1 MRYFPLFN
9 FQHIILFFIPTV
21 LFVILAYTAFSRM
34 YFRGKNSEER
44 EKRIVHT
51 YPGGIEAKNAPFP
64 LFLIL
69 VIIGFLLWAILYA
82 LGIGLLGVKI

>member
-1 MRYFPLFN
+1 M
-9 FQHIILFFIPTV
+9 
-21 LFVILAYTAFSRM
+21 
-34 YFRGKNSEER
+34 
-44 EKRIVHT
+44 
-51 YPGGIEAKNAPFP
+51 YPGGIEAKNSPFP

>member
-1 MRYFPLFN
+1 
-9 FQHIILFFIPTV
+9 
-21 LFVILAYTAFSRM
+21 M
-34 YFRGKNSEER
+34 YFKGKNSEER

-51 YPGGIEAKNAPFP
+51 YPEGIEAKNSPFP